1 MSFLTTGVMAQVDQ
15 DSIPPL
21 PYPFENGQ
29 DGSLYLSDY
38 DNYEVVYDAVNDR
51 YLVVSKIGDFQV
63 SYPIVMTQEEYAKY
77 RMQKEMHDY
86 YKGKVNALKGQRNN
100 RGEEQKDLLP
110 KYYVKS
116 NLFESIFG
124 GNAIE
129 LDMQG
134 NIEVRMGLLYQK
146 VDNPQLNETNRAT
159 TIFDFDQNIGA
170 SITAKVGE
178 RLKVAANYDTQST
191 FDFQN
196 IVKLEFDPNAKFD
209 DDGIIKKVEI
219 GNVSMPMRNSLIKG
233 AQNLFGFRTELQFGR
248 TTISTALAKQ
258 QSQSKSV
265 IAQGGAIIE
274 EFELK
279 ASDYE
284 ANKHFFLSQYFKD
297 NFDESLANLP
307 LVSSN
312 VQITNIEV
320 WVTNTKNETENVR
333 NIVAL
338 ADLGES
344 IQSNLGN
351 PNIGGLTP
359 LPNFIP
365 YNDANAISDIMVA
378 GGPVRNISTV
388 PNAFT
393 SFGTMS
399 QGRDYSVLENA
410 RPLMENVDFF
420 INRQLGYISL
430 TRSLNDSEVL
440 AVAYEYTVNGSSTV
454 YKVGELSSDGIIAPD
469 NLVVKLLRS
478 ELVITDIPMWDL
490 MMKNIYNLNAFQL
503 QQEGFR
509 LELLYANDDT
519 GVPLNTLQ
527 NAETPGVAEE
537 TLLNLFYI
545 DRLDYNQNLLEGG
558 DGYFDFVSGVTV
570 FPDKGMIMFPKV
582 EPFGEYI
589 DNILTAPNDDIY
601 IFNELYE
608 YTQTEVKN
616 TYQNKDKYEIK
627 GYFKSDG
634 SQGIAL
640 GAFNIP
646 PGSVTVSSG
655 GRVLVEGV
663 DYVVNY
669 QIGRVK
675 IINPSLESS
684 NAPIEVSL
692 EQNAI
697 FSQQRRSFFG
707 IDVEH
712 KFSDHLVAGVSY
724 LRLSEQPFTNK
735 VYYGQEPIQ
744 NNIFGFNA
752 GYNNSAPFLTKLA
765 NSITFG
771 QTDAESNFSVKGD
784 VAYLLPGTPKAID
797 INGSAASYI
806 DDFEGS
812 QMPIDLK
819 NQQQWYLASTPQLQ
833 PEYDLGGDAVNSLD
847 YGKKRALLAWYNIDN
862 DMHGGRNQP
871 SNIDNDEVS
880 RAEVR
885 RVSVGELFPND
896 ELDLTESTILRTLDL
911 AFYPSQRGT
920 YNFETNNLNDD
931 GTFTDPENR
940 WGGVTRPMTITD
952 FDNSNIEYIQFWLMD
967 PYENYSIKPE
977 EGLPANTDPLNENN
991 QGYLFLNLGNVSED
1005 VLKDNRKMYENGL
1018 PEDGG
1023 TAQTAPSIWGKVPT
1037 DQSLLYAFDDNDDHR
1052 LNQDIG
1058 FDGLNDAQEQAHY
1071 ANFLNALPANIS
1083 AQLQQDPSSD
1093 NFMFYKSTEYDNM
1106 NAGILT
1112 RYKRYNLTQGNT
1124 PTANMSPEN
1133 YITSGTQYPDAEDIN
1148 KDQTMSTAES
1158 YFQYK
1163 ISLKRSDLVVG
1174 QNYIVDKRTTTQT
1187 MPNGS
1192 TQETIWYQ
1200 FKVPVTE
1207 GEAIGGIS
1215 NFHSIRFMRMFMTR
1229 FRMPVV
1235 LRFAKMEMVRGAW
1248 RRYKYE
1254 LADGTVPLTDL
1265 NNFESGVVNIEEN
1278 DGRQPIPYVLPP
1290 GIERERL
1297 QGTTT
1302 VQLQNEQSLSLKVRD
1317 MMPETGRSLFKNVSF
1332 DMRMFKKLQM
1342 FIHAESKIGETEVQD
1357 NELVAVIRIGSD
1369 LSENYYQIEQPLT
1382 ITPPNTSDRRQVWPL
1397 ANELNV
1403 DLETLKK
1410 LKLERFEAGQPANV
1424 LYPLPVTGEDVAYRL
1439 RVKGNPNLGKISTIM
1454 LGVINKATGNRSAEL
1469 WFNELRVSEFDNDGG
1484 WAAVV
1489 SADANLADFMDLA
1502 VTGRMSTIGYGNV
1515 DQSVN
1520 ERSQED
1526 TKQYDAVASINAG
1539 KLLPE
1544 KAHMQIPVNVS
1555 ISEEIH
1561 DPKYDA
1567 QYQDILLSETNEQN
1581 SPYRDASRD
1590 YTRRTSVSVI
1600 NLKKT
1605 RNPNSKKKERFYDI
1619 ENFAASYAYNQINH
1633 HNYNT
1638 AKYLDQNVQASL
1650 GYNYSFKPW
1659 EWAPFKESKKLKN
1672 KYFRIIKDFNFSPIP
1687 TNLSVNSNINRTFNA
1702 QQARTLV
1709 EGLPE
1714 LPELKQRNFMF
1725 DWDYTIG
1732 FKPTKSI
1739 KLSLRALNNYVYDDY
1754 TANDDTG
1761 LYTRFFDPGSPLH
1774 YHQTLEATYQ
1784 LPINKIPLFSFVRSN
1799 YSYTADFDWQG
1810 ASKTY
1815 ADKLGNVI
1823 QNANTHNLSVD
1834 LDMNK
1839 FYKTIGLTKLVKTK
1853 GKKKVKGLKKGGKG
1867 DKAEEEESDNGGKGM
1882 ADIGMAKGRDSGKK
1896 GDISA
1901 RKGGKS
1907 QRSTKSGNTVGK
1919 FFYDLLTA
1927 VKSVKMSYSENN
1939 GMLLPGYVP
1948 QIGFLGRDYYS
1959 GGFAPSFGFVFGSQ
1973 ADIRNRALENGWLL
1987 VRNAGANEEYY
1998 SKIFQKTHYDKLN
2011 FSASVTPFKNFDI
2024 DVRADKIYTKNLS
2037 EQMDVVIGS
2046 VGETPHFASSV
2057 PTEQGNFSM
2066 SYIMLGSTFKDA
2078 DAVFNEFKANRQII
2092 AERLAQENGLP
2103 VSGYGT
2109 TSQQVILPAFMAAY
2123 SGQSADKV
2131 KLSAFRNIPLPNW
2144 QVTYKGFMK
2153 SKWFRKTFSNFTITH
2168 GYRSSYSILNFSNNL
2183 QYDAAN
2189 PEMPDVSGNYF
2200 SPELYTNVGLIEE
2213 FAPLVGVNIK
2223 LKNSFS
2229 VSATVNKDRFMTLN
2243 FNNNTM
2249 TQDFGT
2255 EYVLGLGYRVKDVP
2269 FNMKLQ
2275 GKKMRFKGDLNLKLD
2290 VSLRNDLMMVR
2301 YFGEDETFENN
2312 QITGGQKMFNLRFI
2326 ADYNLTKNLQTGFYY
2341 IQDAS
2346 RYAISTTFPRQSISA
2361 GLSFKYTLS
2370 N

>member
-1 MSFLTTGVMAQVDQ
+1 MAQIDN

-63 SYPIVMTQEEYAKY
+63 SYPIVMTQEEYVRY

-209 DDGIIKKVEI
+209 DDGIIKKIEV

-265 IAQGGAIIE
+265 IAQGGSIIE

-297 NFDESLANLP
+297 NFDESLVNLP

-351 PNIGGLTP
+351 PSIGGLTP
-359 LPNFIP
+359 LPDFIP

-393 SFGTMS
+393 GFGTMS

-410 RPLMENVDFF
+410 RRLIENVDFF

-440 AVAYEYTVNGSSTV
+440 AVAYEYTINGSSTV

-527 NAETPGVAEE
+527 NAETPGVAEK
-537 TLLNLFYI
+537 TLLNMFYL
-545 DRLDYNQNLLEGG
+545 DRLDYNQNLLDGG
-558 DGYFDFVSGVTV
+558 DGYFDFVTGITV

-589 DNILTAPNDDIY
+589 DNILTAPNDDVY

-819 NQQQWYLASTPQLQ
+819 NQQQWYLASTP
-833 PEYDLGGDAVNSLD
+833 
-847 YGKKRALLAWYNIDN
+847 
-862 DMHGGRNQP
+862 
-871 SNIDNDEVS
+871 
-880 RAEVR
+880 
-885 RVSVGELFPND
+885 
-896 ELDLTESTILRTLDL
+896 
-911 AFYPSQRGT
+911 
-920 YNFETNNLNDD
+920 
-931 GTFTDPENR
+931 
-940 WGGVTRPMTITD
+940 
-952 FDNSNIEYIQFWLMD
+952 
-967 PYENYSIKPE
+967 
-977 EGLPANTDPLNENN
+977 
-991 QGYLFLNLGNVSED
+991 
-1005 VLKDNRKMYENGL
+1005 
-1018 PEDGG
+1018 
-1023 TAQTAPSIWGKVPT
+1023 
-1037 DQSLLYAFDDNDDHR
+1037 
-1052 LNQDIG
+1052 
-1058 FDGLNDAQEQAHY
+1058 
-1071 ANFLNALPANIS
+1071 
-1083 AQLQQDPSSD
+1083 
-1093 NFMFYKSTEYDNM
+1093 
-1106 NAGILT
+1106 
-1112 RYKRYNLTQGNT
+1112 
-1124 PTANMSPEN
+1124 
-1133 YITSGTQYPDAEDIN
+1133 
-1148 KDQTMSTAES
+1148 
-1158 YFQYK
+1158 
-1163 ISLKRSDLVVG
+1163 
-1174 QNYIVDKRTTTQT
+1174 
-1187 MPNGS
+1187 
-1192 TQETIWYQ
+1192 
-1200 FKVPVTE
+1200 
-1207 GEAIGGIS
+1207 
-1215 NFHSIRFMRMFMTR
+1215 
-1229 FRMPVV
+1229 
-1235 LRFAKMEMVRGAW
+1235 
-1248 RRYKYE
+1248 
-1254 LADGTVPLTDL
+1254 
-1265 NNFESGVVNIEEN
+1265 
-1278 DGRQPIPYVLPP
+1278 
-1290 GIERERL
+1290 
-1297 QGTTT
+1297 
-1302 VQLQNEQSLSLKVRD
+1302 
-1317 MMPETGRSLFKNVSF
+1317 
-1332 DMRMFKKLQM
+1332 
-1342 FIHAESKIGETEVQD
+1342 
-1357 NELVAVIRIGSD
+1357 
-1369 LSENYYQIEQPLT
+1369 
-1382 ITPPNTSDRRQVWPL
+1382 
-1397 ANELNV
+1397 
-1403 DLETLKK
+1403 
-1410 LKLERFEAGQPANV
+1410 
-1424 LYPLPVTGEDVAYRL
+1424 
-1439 RVKGNPNLGKISTIM
+1439 
-1454 LGVINKATGNRSAEL
+1454 
-1469 WFNELRVSEFDNDGG
+1469 
-1484 WAAVV
+1484 
-1489 SADANLADFMDLA
+1489 
-1502 VTGRMSTIGYGNV
+1502 
-1515 DQSVN
+1515 
-1520 ERSQED
+1520 
-1526 TKQYDAVASINAG
+1526 
-1539 KLLPE
+1539 
-1544 KAHMQIPVNVS
+1544 
-1555 ISEEIH
+1555 
-1561 DPKYDA
+1561 
-1567 QYQDILLSETNEQN
+1567 
-1581 SPYRDASRD
+1581 
-1590 YTRRTSVSVI
+1590 
-1600 NLKKT
+1600 
-1605 RNPNSKKKERFYDI
+1605 
-1619 ENFAASYAYNQINH
+1619 
-1633 HNYNT
+1633 
-1638 AKYLDQNVQASL
+1638 
-1650 GYNYSFKPW
+1650 
-1659 EWAPFKESKKLKN
+1659 
-1672 KYFRIIKDFNFSPIP
+1672 
-1687 TNLSVNSNINRTFNA
+1687 
-1702 QQARTLV
+1702 
-1709 EGLPE
+1709 
-1714 LPELKQRNFMF
+1714 
-1725 DWDYTIG
+1725 
-1732 FKPTKSI
+1732 
-1739 KLSLRALNNYVYDDY
+1739 
-1754 TANDDTG
+1754 
-1761 LYTRFFDPGSPLH
+1761 
-1774 YHQTLEATYQ
+1774 
-1784 LPINKIPLFSFVRSN
+1784 
-1799 YSYTADFDWQG
+1799 
-1810 ASKTY
+1810 
-1815 ADKLGNVI
+1815 
-1823 QNANTHNLSVD
+1823 
-1834 LDMNK
+1834 
-1839 FYKTIGLTKLVKTK
+1839 
-1853 GKKKVKGLKKGGKG
+1853 
-1867 DKAEEEESDNGGKGM
+1867 
-1882 ADIGMAKGRDSGKK
+1882 
-1896 GDISA
+1896 
-1901 RKGGKS
+1901 
-1907 QRSTKSGNTVGK
+1907 
-1919 FFYDLLTA
+1919 
-1927 VKSVKMSYSENN
+1927 
-1939 GMLLPGYVP
+1939 
-1948 QIGFLGRDYYS
+1948 
-1959 GGFAPSFGFVFGSQ
+1959 
-1973 ADIRNRALENGWLL
+1973 
-1987 VRNAGANEEYY
+1987 
-1998 SKIFQKTHYDKLN
+1998 
-2011 FSASVTPFKNFDI
+2011 
-2024 DVRADKIYTKNLS
+2024 
-2037 EQMDVVIGS
+2037 
-2046 VGETPHFASSV
+2046 
-2057 PTEQGNFSM
+2057 
-2066 SYIMLGSTFKDA
+2066 
-2078 DAVFNEFKANRQII
+2078 
-2092 AERLAQENGLP
+2092 
-2103 VSGYGT
+2103 
-2109 TSQQVILPAFMAAY
+2109 
-2123 SGQSADKV
+2123 
-2131 KLSAFRNIPLPNW
+2131 
-2144 QVTYKGFMK
+2144 
-2153 SKWFRKTFSNFTITH
+2153 
-2168 GYRSSYSILNFSNNL
+2168 
-2183 QYDAAN
+2183 
-2189 PEMPDVSGNYF
+2189 
-2200 SPELYTNVGLIEE
+2200 
-2213 FAPLVGVNIK
+2213 
-2223 LKNSFS
+2223 
-2229 VSATVNKDRFMTLN
+2229 
-2243 FNNNTM
+2243 
-2249 TQDFGT
+2249 
-2255 EYVLGLGYRVKDVP
+2255 
-2269 FNMKLQ
+2269 
-2275 GKKMRFKGDLNLKLD
+2275 
-2290 VSLRNDLMMVR
+2290 
-2301 YFGEDETFENN
+2301 
-2312 QITGGQKMFNLRFI
+2312 
-2326 ADYNLTKNLQTGFYY
+2326 
-2341 IQDAS
+2341 
-2346 RYAISTTFPRQSISA
+2346 
-2361 GLSFKYTLS
+2361 
-2370 N
+2370 